1 MISSFSTRAGSD
13 VLANLEGKSFD
24 LTDRACASGLDEVV
38 GGLSGFFLEFSANGV
53 IGFLNEGRLSMIP
66 LRVSDSN
73 RALEF
78 GEASLGEA
86 TSFGMRFS

>member
-1 MISSFSTRAGSD
+1 MISSFSPRAGSD
-13 VLANLEGKSFD
+13 VLAKLEGESFD
-24 LTDRACASGLDEVV
+24 LTDRACASGFDAVV
-38 GGLSGFFLEFSANGV
+38 GGVSGFFLELSPDGV

-66 LRVSDSN
+66 LRVSDSD